1 MLHVIPATHP
11 QWLPANYGGI
21 RRGWESF
28 PLYREAFWLPPSK
41 RAPRFRSTVKY
52 LPNPV
57 KVPAS
62 PFFSSLFCTKHPS
75 FFLVFILPIFIDI
88 FGVSCLRLLKF
99 VGCDLFFEGS
109 ATCYL
114 FFAID
119 RASSQVCLD
128 RSASSTPPST
138 DSFYKPN
145 PPPLLGL
152 FSNPL
157 LSDSSIVPLYK

>member
-1 MLHVIPATHP
+1 MPITAELDVAGNIFRCA
-11 QWLPANYGGI
+11 GK
-21 RRGWESF
+21 
-28 PLYREAFWLPPSK
+28 PLGYLSSK

-57 KVPAS
+57 NVPAS
-62 PFFSSLFCTKHPS
+62 PFFSSLFCTKHLS
-75 FFLVFILPIFIDI
+75 FFFLVFILPVFIDN
-88 FGVSCLRLLKF
+88 FGVSCLRLLNF
-99 VGCDLFFEGS
+99 VECDLFFEGS

-138 DSFYKPN
+138 DSFYTAN
-145 PPPLLGL
+145 PLFWDY

-157 LSDSSIVPLYK
+157 LSGSSIVSLYK